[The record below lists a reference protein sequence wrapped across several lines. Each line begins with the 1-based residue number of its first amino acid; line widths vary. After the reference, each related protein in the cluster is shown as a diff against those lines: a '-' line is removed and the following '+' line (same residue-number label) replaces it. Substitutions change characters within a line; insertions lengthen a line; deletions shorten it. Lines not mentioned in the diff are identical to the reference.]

1 MINFKQFYEDIVNT
15 VTIAVLPGS
24 FKPPT
29 KGHFAALENLL
40 QSADKG
46 VVFIGSSS
54 RDGIDQEMSYQIW
67 NIYVPYF
74 SKPVR
79 IEKCISSPVTDTYK
93 LVEENKDINFIV
105 GVGPEDDEEEGKKPK
120 KPERRYDSFK
130 KNPEKYPN
138 VTVIDIPLSG
148 GGIRGTPVR
157 DMILSKDPKVGN
169 YFGSG
174 DLSETDR
181 ERIKNIL
188 NI

>member
-1 MINFKQFYEDIVNT
+1 MINFKQFYEETTNT
-15 VTIAVLPGS
+15 VTIAVLPGG

-29 KGHFAALENLL
+29 RGHFAALENLL

-46 VVFIGSSS
+46 VVFIGNSP
-54 RDGIDQEMSYQIW
+54 RDGIDQEMSYEIW

-79 IEKCISSPVTDTYK
+79 IEKGISPVTDTYK
-93 LVEENKDINFIV
+93 LTEENKDVNFIV
-105 GVGPEDDEEEGKKPK
+105 GVGPKKK
-120 KPERRYDSFK
+120 KSDPPDKRYDSFK
-130 KNPEKYPN
+130 KNPEKYHN

-148 GGIRGTPVR
+148 EGVRATPVR
-157 DMILSKDPKVGN
+157 NMIRSKDPNVMNFLGP
-169 YFGSG
+169 G
-174 DLSETDR
+174 DIKETDR

>member
-1 MINFKQFYEDIVNT
+1 MINFKQFYEETTNT
-15 VTIAVLPGS
+15 VTIAVLPGG

-46 VVFIGSSS
+46 VVFIGNSP
-54 RDGIDQEMSYQIW
+54 RDGIDQEMSYEIW
-67 NIYVPYF
+67 NIYVPYL

-79 IEKCISSPVTDTYK
+79 IEKSISPVTDTYK
-93 LVEENKDINFIV
+93 LTEENKDVNFIV
-105 GVGPEDDEEEGKKPK
+105 GVGPKKK
-120 KPERRYDSFK
+120 KGDPPDKRYDSFK
-130 KNPEKYPN
+130 KNPEKYHN

-148 GGIRGTPVR
+148 EGVRATPVR
-157 DMILSKDPKVGN
+157 NMILSKDPKVMN
-169 YFGSG
+169 FLVPKI
-174 DLSETDR
+174 LSKTDK